1 VSDPLSFAEHLLSRA
16 RLMLRVGRPAEAR
29 RLSRNVLRQPNPSHR
44 LRADAF
50 CLLAEIELEAGR
62 FRRARRHL
70 AAAIR
75 LRRHADELY
84 VAYSRA
90 VDADPNADPRL
101 AVKAMRRGVA
111 IDPFEPR
118 SWAALG
124 TAAHNA
130 GDDVLARRAFRR
142 AARLRPDDFDTL
154 SEIVDGFL
162 HLDLEV
168 DARAVV
174 TAARFR
180 LPRHTE
186 LIALTD
192 RVSFTMAQRRQR
204 QSKVQDGA
212 AAILPLPK
220 RPMQTAD
227 TELPT
232 VVLRVDGGHNP
243 RPHLLRMFGRQS
255 GPRKA
260 N

>member
-1 VSDPLSFAEHLLSRA
+1 MVRI
-16 RLMLRVGRPAEAR
+16 GRKADAR
-29 RLSRNVLRQPNPSHR
+29 RLLRNVSRQSNPSHR

-50 CLLAEIELEAGR
+50 CLLAEIELDAGR

-90 VDADPNADPRL
+90 VQADPNADPRL
-101 AVKAMRRGVA
+101 AVKAMRRAVG

-124 TAAHNA
+124 TAALNS
-130 GDDVLARRAFRR
+130 GDTLLACKAFRR

-154 SEIVDGFL
+154 SEIADGFL
-162 HLDLEV
+162 NLDLEG
-168 DARAVV
+168 DARAVL

-180 LPRHTE
+180 HSHRAD
-186 LIALTD
+186 LIALVD
-192 RVSFTMAQRRQR
+192 RVNFTHALRRQR
-204 QSKVQDGA
+204 QSTDRAGA
-212 AAILPLPK
+212 GAILPFPIRPAELP
-220 RPMQTAD
+220 D
-227 TELPT
+227 TELPP
-232 VVLRVDGGHNP
+232 VDLRVDRAHNP
-243 RPHLLRMFGRQS
+243 RPHLFRLFGRQS
-255 GPRKA
+255 GPRQA